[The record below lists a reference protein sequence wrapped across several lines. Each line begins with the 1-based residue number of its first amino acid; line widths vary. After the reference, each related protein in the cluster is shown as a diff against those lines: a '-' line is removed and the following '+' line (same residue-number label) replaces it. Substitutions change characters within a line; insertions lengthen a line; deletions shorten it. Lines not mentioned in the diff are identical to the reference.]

1 MRLTVGLSDALRITR
16 ALRAQR
22 IDLHSLPRGELQAPD
37 PSPAKRWSAQAID
50 CDALLLSE
58 PPSPGEPVDV
68 IVSRFCKAPRTKLL
82 HASTLRDWLLPQNSF
97 IQVDDEIWI
106 PRPEML
112 FAQMG
117 SLLSPVEHLALAL
130 ELCGSYTLDAHE
142 PNRGA
147 STFDIAPATSEEE
160 IRAFLASYPQAHIW
174 GMQQA
179 RSLAPL
185 ITDNSWSP
193 METSVATVLS
203 IPVTSQGYG
212 LGPLVLNKRFAGG
225 STFVGARTSRVP
237 DILFAGTHVGFNYD
251 SSDHLPID
259 TIAHAGLNLG
269 LNPGSRARER
279 ELDKATRDARHK
291 FVDDRRRD
299 RELMAAGLQVIS
311 VTSEDLYEP
320 GGMDAL
326 ARWAIDRIEAEG
338 ARNLL
343 AQRDALTH
351 QDLART
357 RQLLL
362 WSLLPGRRGDMARS
376 ELERR

>member
-1 MRLTVGLSDALRITR
+1 MKLTVGLSDALRITR
-16 ALRAQR
+16 ALRAR
-22 IDLHSLPRGELQAPD
+22 RVDLHCLPHGKLQAPD
-37 PSPAKRWSAQAID
+37 PSPAKRWSAQAVD

-58 PPSPGEPVDV
+58 PPNPKTPVEV
-68 IVSRFCKAPRTKLL
+68 IVGRFDKAPRTKLL
-82 HASTLRDWLLPQNSF
+82 HVNTLRDWLLPQNSF
-97 IQVDDEIWI
+97 IRVSNEIWI

-117 SLLSPVEHLALAL
+117 SLLSPIEHLALAL
-130 ELCGSYTLDAHE
+130 ELCGTYTLDARE
-142 PNRGA
+142 PYHGA
-147 STFDIAPATSEEE
+147 STFGIAPATSEEE
-160 IRAFLASYPQAHIW
+160 IRAFLSSYPQAHIW

-179 RSLAPL
+179 RSIEPL
-185 ITDNSWSP
+185 IADNSWSP
-193 METSVATVLS
+193 METSVAAVLS
-203 IPVTSQGYG
+203 APVKSQGYG
-212 LGPLVLNKRFAGG
+212 LGPLVLNKRFAG
-225 STFVGARTSRVP
+225 SSAFVGARASRVP

-259 TIAHAGLNLG
+259 TVAHAGLNLG
-269 LNPGSRARER
+269 MNPGSRTRER
-279 ELDKATRDARHK
+279 ELDRATRDVRHK

-299 RELMAAGLQVIS
+299 RELIAAGLQVIS

-326 ARWAIDRIEAEG
+326 ARWAMGRIEAEG

-343 AQRDALTH
+343 TQREALAS

-362 WSLLPGRRGDMARS
+362 WSLLPGRHGDMARG